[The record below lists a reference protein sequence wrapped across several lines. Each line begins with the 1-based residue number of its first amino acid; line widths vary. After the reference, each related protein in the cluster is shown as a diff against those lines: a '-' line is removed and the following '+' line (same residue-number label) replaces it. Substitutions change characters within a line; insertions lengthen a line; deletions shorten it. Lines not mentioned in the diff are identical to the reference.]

1 MNDAQSV
8 ISDSEGKMDKTVE
21 HLSSEFSKIR
31 TGRANVSLV
40 SGIRVTYYGNPTP
53 LTQLANVALAD
64 ARTIVIRPWDTS
76 VIKDIER
83 AILASDL
90 GINPNNDG
98 KMIRLVVPPLS
109 GERRKALVA
118 QIKDMSEKA
127 KVAVRNIRRDT
138 IKALEDLKKNGL
150 VTEDALDKLKKDVQD
165 LTARYEK
172 KIGDVQSSK
181 TEEIMEV

>member
-8 ISDSEGKMDKTVE
+8 IKDSESKMDKTVE
-21 HLSSEFSKIR
+21 HLAVEFSKIR

-64 ARTIVIRPWDTS
+64 ARTIAIRPWEAS

-83 AILASDL
+83 AILSSDL

-98 KMIRLVVPPLS
+98 KMIRLVIPPLS
-109 GERRKALVA
+109 GERRKILVN

-138 IKALEDLKKNGL
+138 LKALDDLKKNSL
-150 VTEDALDKLKKDVQD
+150 VTEDALEKFKKDVQD
-165 LTARYEK
+165 LTNRFEK
-172 KIGDVQSSK
+172 KIGEVQAAK
-181 TEEIMEV
+181 TDEIMEV